1 MLFIT
6 EYNWINIFYP
16 YDTWT
21 NKSTAKKRWL
31 LLFERTAE
39 TNLDF
44 NAKWMLIQIRKLKLA
59 LHGCPPTS
67 MLFHLT
73 KMSYEIN
80 FHVLAQ

>member
-1 MLFIT
+1 MRKAL
-6 EYNWINIFYP
+6 
-16 YDTWT
+16 
-21 NKSTAKKRWL
+21 A
-31 LLFERTAE
+31 FEWTAE
-39 TNLDF
+39 TNLEF
-44 NAKWMLIQIRKLKLA
+44 NTEWMLIQIRKLKLA